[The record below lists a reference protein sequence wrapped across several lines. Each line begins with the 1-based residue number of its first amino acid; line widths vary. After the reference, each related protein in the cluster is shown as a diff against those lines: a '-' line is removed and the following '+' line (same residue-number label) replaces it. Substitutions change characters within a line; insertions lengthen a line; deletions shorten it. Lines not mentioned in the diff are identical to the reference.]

1 MNTKNDI
8 RLSLGLSLIAMST
21 LMAELLL
28 IRVFE
33 VIFLKNIG
41 YAVITC
47 AMFGFGLA
55 GTYAAIWPLGN
66 RADVRKWLTILSL
79 LFGAAILLL
88 RPALNATTL
97 IYTLLHSHKA
107 MRIGIGGSIV
117 YLIVLMPFFLSGLLL
132 AYLFSSYSS
141 RIRPLYFWDLCG
153 AALGCIIY
161 IPFLRAIG
169 PGGLLFAV
177 AAATVIGAWLFQG
190 GWKWMAPAL
199 LVAATLVAIPFV
211 KGNDYFAFRGH
222 QNKRGVLS
230 AQ

>member
-1 MNTKNDI
+1 MDTKNDI

-107 MRIGIGGSIV
+107 MGIGIGGSIV
-117 YLIVLMPFFLSGLLL
+117 YLIVLVPFFLSGSSWR
-132 AYLFSSYSS
+132 YLFSAFSS
-141 RIRPLYFWDLCG
+141 RIRALYFWDLCG

-169 PGGLLFAV
+169 PGGLMFAV

-190 GWKWMAPAL
+190 GCKSLAPAF
-199 LVAATLVAIPFV
+199 LV
-211 KGNDYFAFRGH
+211 
-222 QNKRGVLS
+222 S
-230 AQ
+230 AGLIASPLHEGA